1 MVERTVE
8 KTART
13 IRISTLLVV
22 FLLVLPLVASAV
34 VEPKTK
40 TEYPDEI
47 TIEKPEGSAT
57 LKVTG
62 VGLREKTF
70 MKVDVYTIVSYIHDT
85 AVLEGD
91 PGDAVRDLREP
102 KRIQMD
108 MRRGFSCDKLTNAFT
123 EIIDKNYD
131 NQVAFA
137 ADLDTF
143 VAYFSNDAEE
153 GDKLVFEYCP
163 KIGLT
168 TILNGEEL
176 GVIENFEFVR
186 ALWTVWFG
194 KKPANDGLKKNL
206 LAELDS

>member
-1 MVERTVE
+1 MVEM
-8 KTART
+8 TARK
-13 IRISTLLVV
+13 IRFSTLLVV
-22 FLLVLPLVASAV
+22 FLLVLPLVAGAV

-57 LKVTG
+57 LKATG

-91 PGDAVRDLREP
+91 LGDAVRDLREP

-108 MRRGFSCDKLTNAFT
+108 LRRGFSRDKLVNAFT
-123 EIIDKNYD
+123 EIIDKNYE
-131 NQVAFA
+131 NQEAFA

-143 VAYFSNDAEE
+143 MAYFDRDAEE
-153 GDKLVFEYCP
+153 GDKLLFEYCP

-168 TILNGEEL
+168 TTLNGEEK

-194 KKPANDGLKKNL
+194 EKPANDGLKKNL